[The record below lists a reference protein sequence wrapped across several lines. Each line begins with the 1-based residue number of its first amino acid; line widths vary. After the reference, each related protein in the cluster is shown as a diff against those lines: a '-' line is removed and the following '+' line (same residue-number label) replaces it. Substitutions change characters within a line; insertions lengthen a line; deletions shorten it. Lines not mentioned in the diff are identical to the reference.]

1 MRICE
6 CYGALAK
13 IAKNEMSLTPLVGKK
28 IGDVTKLENRY
39 RDAPN
44 DLVPEIIGLRAIAS
58 PLNFVS
64 ALLSAPCLSG
74 AFCSITQSPHTL
86 PYQWNNLQQE
96 AK

>member
-1 MRICE
+1 MTLIVE
-6 CYGALAK
+6 NEAK
-13 IAKNEMSLTPLVGKK
+13 LPLLVV
-28 IGDVTKLENRY
+28 GDVINDKNRY

-44 DLVPEIIGLRAIAS
+44 DLVPQIIGLRAIES
-58 PLNFVS
+58 PMNFVS
-64 ALLSAPCLSG
+64 ALLSAPCLSD